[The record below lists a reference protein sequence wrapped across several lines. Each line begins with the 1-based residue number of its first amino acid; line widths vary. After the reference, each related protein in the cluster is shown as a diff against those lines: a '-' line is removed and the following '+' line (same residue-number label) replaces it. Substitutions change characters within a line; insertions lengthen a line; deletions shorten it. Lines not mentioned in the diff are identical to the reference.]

1 VVLIRV
7 HSLNSRFGIHSFP
20 VVLLFTNGTSSH
32 RAPPRMTVEELVA
45 WLETNTGACMCV
57 PNASHLAHLICPG
70 KSQEATITLAAPL
83 LQADDSGRR
92 QLVAAAA
99 VIAALF
105 GLHCLYL
112 VIRVLRDSASE
123 LIA

>member
-1 VVLIRV
+1 
-7 HSLNSRFGIHSFP
+7 LNSRFGIHSFP

-32 RAPPRMTVEELVA
+32 RAPSRTTVEELVT
-45 WLETNTGACMCV
+45 WLETNTGACLCI
-57 PNASHLAHLICPG
+57 PHASHLAHICPG

-112 VIRVLRDSASE
+112 VIRVLRDSVSE